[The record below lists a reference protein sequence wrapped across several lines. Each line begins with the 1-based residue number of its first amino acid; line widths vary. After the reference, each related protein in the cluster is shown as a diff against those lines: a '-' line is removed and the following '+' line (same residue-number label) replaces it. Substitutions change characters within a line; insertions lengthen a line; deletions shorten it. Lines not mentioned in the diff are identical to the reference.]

1 MSNAKYCNL
10 LLAGKGRRHIANAAL
25 LAAMLAQTAHG
36 EVIDAKHHFD
46 IPAQPLNQA
55 LLTFGRQSQQQ
66 LMYGTDITDNL
77 RSGTLRGDYTAT
89 EAIKI
94 LLGDAPLQAVT
105 TSDGTISLQP
115 KQELHNKVT
124 PETLQAVTV
133 VGKSIYDTDD
143 PYNPDYRRSNALS
156 ATKTDTPI
164 METPYSVAVVPQQVL
179 KDQQVIR
186 VEEAV
191 QNVAGVKAN
200 FTSGGLFD
208 AFSMRGFQYTNLY
221 RDGFL
226 LPAGLGASDARL
238 QTANVERVEVL
249 KGPGSILFGRNEPG
263 GIINLVTKR
272 PQASPYHSIQ
282 QQFGSY
288 DFYRTAVDSTGAI
301 TSDDSLLYRVN
312 LSYENAN
319 SFRDFVK
326 TDTVFF
332 APSFTWNIS
341 DSTQANLDIA
351 YQHFDDT
358 TDSGIPVVGTRPAP
372 VPINRQI
379 SDPFN
384 NSNIGDRTLVSAN
397 WSHAFNNHWKIS
409 HRFGVEFF
417 DAEQKFTFFG
427 GKVGADGNLVNNPS
441 GATARRGFNNGQS
454 HQQEY
459 YTTLNLTGKF
469 NTAMLEH
476 SMLWGFDY
484 FVIDNG
490 GGANACCAAYP
501 RGANFNIYNPT
512 YLTAAP
518 DITLTPSDKFNQ
530 EWYGLYI
537 QDQIKLPFNL
547 YGNVG
552 LRYDHAIGRNETQ
565 NLTNTDDSRVSPRGG
580 LLWRPME
587 WLSVYGNYTENFG
600 PSNTLFFRAPDQP
613 ALPPQTA
620 EEWELGAKTEF
631 FDGRLAA
638 SFAYFDL
645 TRKNMSVIDP
655 NNPSISRAI
664 GEQES
669 RGYEFETSGEILP
682 GWRIIGAYTHMP
694 YANINDDGAGGDTG
708 KRMFNTPRNFGSLW
722 NTYEFQD
729 AVLRGLKV
737 GGGVL
742 AADQSQGRNQND
754 FQLPGYV
761 TMNMLAS
768 YGLNVGKS
776 KVTLQLNANNLLDKT
791 YYTGTNTDTRVGIG
805 SPRTF
810 LGSVKVEF

>member
-1 MSNAKYCNL
+1 MSNAKHCNPT
-10 LLAGKGRRHIANAAL
+10 AGKGRRHAAKAAL
-25 LAAMLAQTAHG
+25 LAALISQTAHG
-36 EVIDAKHHFD
+36 DAAGKHHFD
-46 IPAQPLNQA
+46 IPAQSLNQA
-55 LLTFGRQSQQQ
+55 LLMFGRQSQQQ
-66 LMYGTDITDNL
+66 LMYGTDIADNL
-77 RSGTLRGDYTAT
+77 RSRNLQGDYTAN
-89 EAIKI
+89 EAIRI

-105 TSDGTISLQP
+105 TGEGAITLQP
-115 KQELHNKVT
+115 RAAELHNNLGPQT
-124 PETLQAVTV
+124 MPAVQV
-133 VGKSIYDTDD
+133 VGKAAYDSTD
-143 PYNPDYRRSNALS
+143 PYNPDYRLPNAS
-156 ATKTDTPI
+156 TATKTDTPI

-208 AFSMRGFQYTNLY
+208 VFSMRGFQYTNLY

-226 LPAGLGASDARL
+226 LPEGQGASDARL
-238 QTANVERVEVL
+238 QTANVERIEVL

-272 PQASPYHSIQ
+272 PQATPYHSIQ

-288 DFYRTAVDSTGAI
+288 DFYRTAVDSTGTI
-301 TSDDSLLYRVN
+301 SSDNSLLYRVN

-332 APSFTWNIS
+332 APSLTWNIS
-341 DSTQANLDIA
+341 DKTQANLDIN

-358 TDSGIPVVGTRPAP
+358 TDSGIPVVGNRPAA

-379 SDPFN
+379 ADPFN

-397 WSHAFNNHWKIS
+397 WSHAFNDNWKLS
-409 HRFGVEFF
+409 HRFGAEFF
-417 DAEQKFTFFG
+417 DAAQNFTFFF
-427 GKVGADGNLVNNPS
+427 GKVGSDGNLANLPS
-441 GATARRGFNNGQS
+441 SASAGRGFNNGQS

-490 GGANACCAAYP
+490 GGVNACCDVP
-501 RGANFNIYNPT
+501 GGSNFNIYNPS
-512 YLTAAP
+512 YLTSAP
-518 DITLTPSDKFNQ
+518 TFSYSPTPRRNQ

-552 LRYDHAIGRNETQ
+552 LRYDHAISRNETR
-565 NLTNTDDSRVSPRGG
+565 NLTNAEDSRVSPRGG
-580 LLWRPME
+580 LLWRPIQ
-587 WLSVYGNYTENFG
+587 WLSVYGNYSENFG
-600 PSNTLFFRAPDQP
+600 PSNTLFFRAPNQP

-631 FDGRLAA
+631 LDGRLSV

-645 TRKNMSVIDP
+645 TRRNMSVVDP
-655 NNPSISRAI
+655 SNPNISRAI
-664 GEQES
+664 GEQQT

-682 GWRIIGAYTHMP
+682 GWRVIGAYTHMP
-694 YANINDDGAGGDTG
+694 YANINEDGAFGNTG
-708 KRMFNTPRNFGSLW
+708 NRISNTPRNFGSLW
-722 NTYEFQD
+722 NTYEFQN
-729 AVLRGLKV
+729 AALRGLKI
-737 GGGVL
+737 GGGVV
-742 AADQSQGRNQND
+742 AADQSQGRNLND
-754 FQLPGYV
+754 FQLPGYATV
-761 TMNMLAS
+761 NLLAS

-791 YYTGTNTDTRVGIG
+791 YYTGTNGDTRIGIG
-805 SPRTF
+805 TPRSF